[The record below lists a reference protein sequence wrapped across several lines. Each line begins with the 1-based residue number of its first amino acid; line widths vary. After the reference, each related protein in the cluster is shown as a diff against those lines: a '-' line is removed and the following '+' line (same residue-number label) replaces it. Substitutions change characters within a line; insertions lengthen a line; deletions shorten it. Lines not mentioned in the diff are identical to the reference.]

1 MGVYM
6 SDDKDI
12 MKVFYEIYE
21 KQILPIITPV
31 EETRRLYLKKLLITE
46 CLLIIALVLL
56 GICSYI
62 LPEYNIV
69 MYLLYGILMITFAVV
84 IVLPFSR
91 MQTFSRRFKQYLIC
105 EIIKSF
111 GNITYSKFSNIPDE
125 FIKKSLVVLSEFSS
139 RIDDDCFEGYY
150 KGVLYNVTETTLLKS
165 DNNFA
170 GVLILI
176 KFNKQIRAKT
186 IIVEKEAFGIYDLP
200 LLQTEKEVLE
210 EIKLEDIEFSKHY
223 RAFSEDQVEGRYLV
237 TTAFMERF
245 KELKNIMKSSCARCS
260 FFDNYVLFAIPTVKN
275 RYEIAN
281 LFCKLDNPKR
291 YLKFFQELS
300 AIYAIIDY
308 FKLDENTGI

>member
-6 SDDKDI
+6 SGDKDI

-125 FIKKSLVVLSEFSS
+125 FINKSLVSPEFSS
-139 RIDDDCFEGYY
+139 RVDDDCFEGYY

-237 TTAFMERF
+237 TTAFMERLANLNTVF
-245 KELKNIMKSSCARCS
+245 GTDKTKCS
-260 FFDNYVLFAIPTVKN
+260 FYDDRIMFAIHTKRDLFELGSLFTSFKTPKQIETFLK
-275 RYEIAN
+275 EIEAVTN
-281 LFCKLDNPKR
+281 M
-291 YLKFFQELS
+291 
-300 AIYAIIDY
+300 IDY
-308 FKLDENTGI
+308 FKLDEKTKL

>member
-6 SDDKDI
+6 SGDKDI

-91 MQTFSRRFKQYLIC
+91 MQTFSHRFKQYLIC

-125 FIKKSLVVLSEFSS
+125 FINKSLVSPEFST
-139 RIDDDCFEGYY
+139 RVDDDCFEGYY

-165 DNNFA
+165 NIRFA

-176 KFNKQIRAKT
+176 KFNKKIRAKT
-186 IIVEKEAFGIYDLP
+186 IIAEKEAFAIYNSTP
-200 LLQTEKEVLE
+200 LQPEKKGLK
-210 EIKLEDIEFSKHY
+210 EIKLEDIVFSKHY

-245 KELKNIMKSSCARCS
+245 KELKDIMKSSCARCS
-260 FFDNYVLFAIPTVKN
+260 FFDNYVLFAIPTFKN
-275 RYEIAN
+275 RYEIGN

-300 AIYAIIDY
+300 AIYALIDY